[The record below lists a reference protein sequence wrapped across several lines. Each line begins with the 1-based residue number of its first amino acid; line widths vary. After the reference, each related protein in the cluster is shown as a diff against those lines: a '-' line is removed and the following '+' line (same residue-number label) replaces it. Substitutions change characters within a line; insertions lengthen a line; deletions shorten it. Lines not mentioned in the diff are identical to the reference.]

1 MVARRDLLER
11 RLVRDS
17 KHERDS
23 TQLSLAL
30 KTDKRGQ
37 EPRVSV
43 KTENNPQPAASRDMG
58 ISFLQPQGTESCPQP
73 ERAGKTFSCG
83 TSHKEYSPA
92 AILILNH
99 RRRRKEPARDL

>member
-1 MVARRDLLER
+1 MRRALKSGDFLAVARRDLLER

-37 EPRVSV
+37 EPRVTV
-43 KTENNPQPAASRDMG
+43 KAGNNPGQQPA
-58 ISFLQPQGTESCPQP
+58 GTWESHSYSLREQNP
-73 ERAGKTFSCG
+73 AHSL
-83 TSHKEYSPA
+83 KELEKHSPVVPLTRNTA
-92 AILILNH
+92 L
-99 RRRRKEPARDL
+99 PPS

>member
-37 EPRVSV
+37 EPGLWGDNLVLS
-43 KTENNPQPAASRDMG
+43 Q
-58 ISFLQPQGTESCPQP
+58 
-73 ERAGKTFSCG
+73 AGKFV
-83 TSHKEYSPA
+83 
-92 AILILNH
+92 LIS
-99 RRRRKEPARDL
+99 